1 MPEAK
6 YRYVGDDSERRK
18 EHLDIVKN
26 FELLKRGPALV
37 KDDLKSSLI
46 RVGVGERE
54 VFCKRFAHGGVLS
67 SIKNQFR
74 RSKANRNYAAAQRV
88 KELGIPVPEHLAAI
102 EKRVCGFLA
111 ESFLITRAIEGAI
124 PLQRFVKDRFPQEK
138 GALVIDSKHNFIRDV
153 ADFLSRIHSKGM
165 EHNDLK
171 GANII
176 VRRVEDKYEFY
187 VLDLDFVSFRKQV
200 SMSGIVR
207 NLVQLN
213 NDCMYVAGQ
222 FDRLRFFIYYLK
234 TMGFELSRSER
245 RSLAE
250 RVARLTQEKVDR
262 WYREQDKL
270 KRKGKSKHLDESIN
284 LGG

>member
-6 YRYVGDDSERRK
+6 YRYVGEDSERRK
-18 EHLDIVKN
+18 ECLGIVSN
-26 FELLKRGPALV
+26 FELLKRSPALV
-37 KDDLKSSLI
+37 KDDVKSSLV
-46 RVGVGERE
+46 RVGVGEGD
-54 VFCKRFAHGGVLS
+54 VFCKRFAHGGVLNC
-67 SIKNQFR
+67 IKNQLR
-74 RSKANRNYAAAQRV
+74 RSKANRSYTAAKRAQ
-88 KELGIPVPEHLAAI
+88 ELGISVPEHLAAI
-102 EKRVCGFLA
+102 EKRVRGVLV
-111 ESFLITRAIEGAI
+111 ESFLITRAVEEAV
-124 PLQRFVKDRFPQEK
+124 PLQRFVKERFPQEK
-138 GALVIDSKHNFIRDV
+138 EASVIHSKRDFIRGA
-153 ADFLSRIHSKGM
+153 ADFLSRVHSKGM

-176 VRRVEDKYEFY
+176 VRPVEDRYEFY
-187 VLDLDFVSFRKQV
+187 VLDLDCALFRKQV
-200 SMSGIVR
+200 SMSAIVR

-234 TMGFELSRSER
+234 KMGFDLSRSER

-262 WYREQDKL
+262 WYREQSKL
-270 KRKGKSKHLDESIN
+270 ERKGKSKHLDESIN